1 MLPYLLED
9 VKEGVMVAAPTG
21 GEWFTMSQTARILG
35 VQRQAVYDAIVNGR
49 MRATGAGWER
59 RINAE
64 DIVSYAIKT
73 GRNLTPVIEKIQAE
87 AAGQGQEEIPWKT
100 IIGWVIA
107 AVGLMWVLKNLD

>member
-1 MLPYLLED
+1 
-9 VKEGVMVAAPTG
+9 MVAVSAG
-21 GEWFTMSQTARILG
+21 SEWFTMAQTARILG
-35 VQRQAVYDAIVNGR
+35 VQRQAIYDAVVNGR

-87 AAGQGQEEIPWKT
+87 AADRGQEEIPWKT

-107 AVGLMWVLKNLD
+107 AVGLMWVLKNLE